1 MDNSR
6 LRDFAGITEE
16 GCMTNFSKAPR
27 ALEPV
32 RGFWDWL
39 GGGWGGAGGQA

>member
-1 MDNSR
+1 
-6 LRDFAGITEE
+6 
-16 GCMTNFSKAPR
+16 MTNFSKAPR

-39 GGGWGGAGGQA
+39 GGAGWGGAGGSA